1 MKLSERIGRIKP
13 SPTLSLDTKAKALK
27 AAGEDIIN
35 FGAGEPDFNTPAHV
49 KEAGIQAITDDF
61 TRYTAAGG
69 IPELKQAV
77 ADKFQKDNN
86 LTYTPDQIVI
96 NCGGKHTLY
105 NIFQVLLD
113 EGDQVVVP
121 APYWVSYPPCVE
133 LAGGEAV
140 IVPARES
147 NQFKLTAEELDQACG
162 PKTKAVI
169 INSPSNPTGG
179 VYSRRDLERLGEV
192 VLKRNLLVI
201 TDDIYERIIY
211 DGLEFINMAYLG
223 PELKARTIIAHGL
236 SKTYAMTGW
245 RMGFLAG
252 PKEVASAVTKL
263 QSQSTSNPC
272 SITQKAALAAL
283 TGPDDDVVT
292 MVKAFDERR
301 QYVVKTLNEMAGV
314 SCFTPG
320 GAFYAFPNVSS
331 HYGKM
336 AGDQPIDHSSDLCD
350 YLLDKAKIAVVPGS
364 AFGEDSCV
372 RLSYAISLED
382 NKKGLDRMAE
392 ALGNLK

>member
-49 KEAGIQAITDDF
+49 KEAGIQAIKDDF

-252 PKEVASAVTKL
+252 PKEVASAITKL